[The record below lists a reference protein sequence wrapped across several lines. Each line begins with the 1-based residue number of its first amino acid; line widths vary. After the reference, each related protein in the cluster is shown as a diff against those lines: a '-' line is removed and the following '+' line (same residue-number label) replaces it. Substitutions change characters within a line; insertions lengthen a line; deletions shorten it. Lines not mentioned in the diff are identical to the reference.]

1 MSRPHFG
8 EVDTGGAGTLVGG
21 GQGLP
26 GPRGEA
32 RQGRLLT
39 LNQAMLPRP
48 EPRCSGRW

>member
-32 RQGRLLT
+32 RQGRPLT